1 MFFVYSKS
9 GQMEWDFA
17 DSVIANVFTITN
29 SRLAAGKTTKLY
41 RKRMKMKPV
50 PSS

>member
-1 MFFVYSKS
+1 MYSKS
-9 GQMEWDFA
+9 GQMEWDFV
-17 DSVIANVFTITN
+17 DSIVANVFTITN

-41 RKRMKMKPV
+41 RKRMKMKSV

>member
-1 MFFVYSKS
+1 MYSKS

-17 DSVIANVFTITN
+17 DSVTANVFTITN